1 MWLGK
6 SCGRQES
13 VVPHTAKAGGEEFDY
28 RTTAIIGAE
37 LVGVE
42 KWFGRHGGASLR
54 GAHGGVR
61 WTVDRRLARE
71 KSLPVNY
78 AGGQRNNADLW
89 MRQDRGLHRYRTSPS
104 RAAERHALMP
114 GGLK

>member
-13 VVPHTAKAGGEEFDY
+13 VVPQAAHAGGEEFDHS
-28 RTTAIIGAE
+28 AAAVVGAE
-37 LVGVE
+37 VVWVE

-61 WTVDRRLARE
+61 WTVGRRLAGR
-71 KSLPVNY
+71 SLYLLTVR
-78 AGGQRNNADLW
+78 AG
-89 MRQDRGLHRYRTSPS
+89 
-104 RAAERHALMP
+104 
-114 GGLK
+114 